1 VYEPITPI
9 YLGALK
15 EMIENDKDTNKGTTE
30 VQDTVAAE
38 EVLIAGN
45 SSSVLN
51 TIFNINPQ
59 LM

>member
-1 VYEPITPI
+1 
-9 YLGALK
+9 
-15 EMIENDKDTNKGTTE
+15 MIENDKDTNKGTTE